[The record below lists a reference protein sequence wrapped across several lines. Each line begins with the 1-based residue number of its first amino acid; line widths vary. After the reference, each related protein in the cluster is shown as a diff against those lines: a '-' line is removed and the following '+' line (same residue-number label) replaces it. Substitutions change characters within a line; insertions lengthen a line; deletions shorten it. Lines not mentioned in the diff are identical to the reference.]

1 MTAHAKKTR
10 EYSTWWVQK
19 EKKSKPVIWTL
30 LKASHIAKCSSR
42 KCFWSMPGAHMTGW
56 FHQRSLATPENEKQ
70 AQESAWEH
78 VHPMCTWAWATPQAG
93 SGCTLLSSSVVLKKK
108 LFLRQWRGNA
118 HVLALHVCKTKQN
131 TVRGTGA
138 GPCYFCTGPVSPRQE
153 GDRSGYFSVNFK
165 LINLSTWP
173 IMKEVSKTKVT
184 SVSRHERSIFFS
196 SGKKT

>member
-1 MTAHAKKTR
+1 MLFQDVFLKYVWSSHDRMVSPAISCNTKKW
-10 EYSTWWVQK
+10 E
-19 EKKSKPVIWTL
+19 
-30 LKASHIAKCSSR
+30 ASSGVSVRTCPS
-42 KCFWSMPGAHMTGW
+42 
-56 FHQRSLATPENEKQ
+56 
-70 AQESAWEH
+70 H
-78 VHPMCTWAWATPQAG
+78 VHLSMSCPQAG

-138 GPCYFCTGPVSPRQE
+138 GPCYFCAGPVSPCQE

-173 IMKEVSKTKVT
+173 IMKEVSKKKVT

-196 SGKKT
+196 SGEKT